1 MSSDGERNRDK
12 LIYEIIVDRYDQEW
26 KRTNDIDSKASS
38 VTGFAGLLAT
48 LTAGISEL
56 LPQTHYKLL
65 FLIPLVIFILSAV
78 FGLLAYWVRNFG
90 AIHPDALIHEYANK
104 TETEVLR
111 RYVATTSL
119 LTMNNFECNKGKAR
133 WLNVAFSLLVLAIG
147 LFFVI
152 GIVNMLV

>member
-1 MSSDGERNRDK
+1 MSSEEEKKRDE
-12 LIYEIIVDRYDQEW
+12 LIYKIIIDRYDQEW

-56 LPQTHYKLL
+56 LPQIHYRFL

-90 AIHPDALIHEYANK
+90 AIHPDALIHEYSDK

-119 LTMNNFECNKGKAR
+119 LTMNNFEYNKGKAR

-152 GIVNMLV
+152 AIVNMLV